1 MSLDLNIRAL
11 LDQMSALAMPKLW
24 EIGPQAARAAMRTSI
39 FRGKDTP
46 VGRVENRTMP
56 GPAGDMGL
64 RIYTPLDCNDA
75 LLPGL
80 VFFHGG
86 GFVLGDL
93 DSHDDLCRVLANQSL
108 CRVVSVDYRLA
119 PECCFPA
126 AVEDSF
132 AATEWVSAHAA
143 EFGIVADQIA
153 VGGDSAGGNL
163 AAVVA
168 QLARD
173 AGGPKIGFQLLIYP
187 VTQLAGAE
195 MPSMRENAKGYFLE
209 RESMDWFT
217 RLYAPDAAHR
227 SDPRLSPLLTKDLS
241 GLPPAYVVTA
251 GFDPLRDEGK
261 AYADRLDEAGVPV
274 TYVNYP
280 GMIHGFF
287 SMRGM
292 IPKAREAVAASAA
305 AVRAAL
311 ETEQHGS
318 SVPQNPATPQG

>member
-1 MSLDLNIRAL
+1 MSLDVNIRAL
-11 LDQMSALAMPKLW
+11 LDQMAAMAMPKLW
-24 EIGPQAARAAMRTSI
+24 EIGPQAARAASRSSF

-56 GPAGDMGL
+56 GPGGDIAL
-64 RIYTPLDCNDA
+64 RIYTPLESRDA

-93 DSHDDLCRVLANQSL
+93 DTHDDLCRVLANQSG
-108 CRVVSVDYRLA
+108 CRVVSVEYRLA

-126 AVEDSF
+126 AVEDCF
-132 AATEWVSAHAA
+132 AATQFVSVNAA
-143 EFGIVADQIA
+143 AFGILADQIA

-163 AAVVA
+163 AAVVT
-168 QLARD
+168 QLAKAD
-173 AGGPKIGFQLLIYP
+173 GPKIGFQLLIYP
-187 VTQLAGAE
+187 VTQLAGPE
-195 MPSMRENAKGYFLE
+195 LPSMRENAKGYFLE
-209 RESMDWFT
+209 KQSMDWFT

-227 SDPRLSPLLTKDLS
+227 ADPRLSPLLAKDLS
-241 GLPPAYVVTA
+241 GLPPAYIVTA

-261 AYADRLDEAGVPV
+261 AYADALDAAGVSV

-292 IPKAREAVAASAA
+292 IPKAREAVAAAA
-305 AVRAAL
+305 AAL
-311 ETEQHGS
+311 HAGLTTE
-318 SVPQNPATPQG
+318 